1 MSIEKNKEKITA
13 TENNESKLENSDSE
27 KLKTC
32 FIIMPIAD
40 HPDYEAGHFD
50 RVYNYLIKPA
60 CLNAGYRPIRAD
72 DSKAS
77 NMIMFDILKKIVE
90 CDMAICD
97 LSSRNANV
105 FYELGLRQ
113 AFNKK
118 TILITD
124 NKQPTPFDISSFRY
138 LAYSPSL
145 RVDTVNKE
153 VPAIS
158 LMLKETENASEDDLN
173 SIVKLLQIRPAK
185 VDSIDLTKEESVIY
199 NLLMKM
205 QSQISRLSLREQNPN
220 VFSNS
225 EILSTQTKKLT
236 SVEKE
241 NLVTFEL
248 VSQILPQKIYDLS
261 FRFHGDDIGNL
272 STITEDELIFNLNG
286 NLLVLPNNH
295 KYRNEITAY

>member
-1 MSIEKNKEKITA
+1 MSVKKNKEEVTV
-13 TENNESKLENSDSE
+13 TENNESKLENSESE

-40 HPDYEAGHFD
+40 HPDYEVGHFD

-124 NKQPTPFDISSFRY
+124 NRQPTPFDISSFRY
-138 LAYSPSL
+138 LTYSPSL
-145 RVDTVNKE
+145 RVDSVNTE
-153 VPAIS
+153 IPAIS
-158 LMLKETENASEDDLN
+158 LMLKETESSSDDDLN
-173 SIVKLLQIRPAK
+173 SIVKLLQIRPAT
-185 VDSIDLTKEESVIY
+185 VEQIDLNEEDSVIY

-205 QSQISRLSLREQNPN
+205 QNQISRLSSRDSK
-220 VFSNS
+220 FSPYTNS
-225 EILSTQTKKLT
+225 ENFNINNNLIVDGTVKGVNFDSYSKIFP
-236 SVEKE
+236 E
-241 NLVTFEL
+241 NLHKTKFRYRDTDLGVLKAMTDSEL
-248 VSQILPQKIYDLS
+248 LFQNGQDS
-261 FRFHGDDIGNL
+261 FSLDNTTSIRQ
-272 STITEDELIFNLNG
+272 TI
-286 NLLVLPNNH
+286 
-295 KYRNEITAY
+295 ITV